1 MSPYRIL
8 IVDDHKILRDG
19 LKNLLQQY
27 STLQVVGDASDG
39 LAAVHAASDLKPD
52 LIVMDISMPGMNGIE
67 ASRHI
72 LKENPGIHIIALSMY
87 ADRRFVQECLKVGV
101 KGYLLKDSAFD
112 ELYLAIQRV
121 TQNQMYLG
129 SAITSL
135 VVRDFITNES
145 IAKQGSVFQI
155 LTPREREILQLLAEG
170 RSTKEMASKLGISA
184 KTVETFRK
192 QIMEKLD
199 LHSVAEL
206 TKFAIREGLTTL

>member
-1 MSPYRIL
+1 MAERIL

-19 LKNLLQQY
+19 LRTLLEQQ
-27 STLQVVGDASDG
+27 SGLQVVGEAADG
-39 LAAVHAASDLKPD
+39 LAAIQAAADLKPD
-52 LIVMDISMPGMNGIE
+52 LIVMDIAMPGLNGIE
-67 ASRHI
+67 ASRRI
-72 LKENPGIHIIALSMY
+72 LRDNPVIRIIALSMY
-87 ADRRFVQECLKVGV
+87 ADRKFVQECLKAGV
-101 KGYLLKDSAFD
+101 KGYLLKESAFE
-112 ELYLAIQRV
+112 ELHLAIGRV
-121 TQNQMYLG
+121 MQDQLYLG

-135 VVRDFITNES
+135 VVRDFITHES
-145 IAKQGSVFQI
+145 SLKQGSVFQI

-170 RSTKEMASKLGISA
+170 QTTKAMAGKLGISA